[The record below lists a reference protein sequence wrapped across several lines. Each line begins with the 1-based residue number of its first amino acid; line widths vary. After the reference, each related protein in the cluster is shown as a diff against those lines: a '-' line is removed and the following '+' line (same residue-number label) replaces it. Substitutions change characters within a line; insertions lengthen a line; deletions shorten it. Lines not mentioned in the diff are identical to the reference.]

1 MKAIVVIDGEEI
13 KVEGTDLTITT
24 NMISNEL
31 AVFDKATES
40 QVFVCSRSAADYAY
54 IVPGGDAE

>member
-1 MKAIVVIDGEEI
+1 MKAIVRVDGKEI
-13 KVEGTDLTITT
+13 EIEGKDLTITT

-31 AVFDKATES
+31 AVFDKATDS

-54 IVPGGDAE
+54 IVSGGDAE

>member
-1 MKAIVVIDGEEI
+1 MTAIVCIDGKEIEI
-13 KVEGTDLTITT
+13 KGKDLTITT

>member
-13 KVEGTDLTITT
+13 KVEGKDLTITT

-40 QVFVCSRSAADYAY
+40 QIFLCARSVIDYAY
-54 IVPGGDAE
+54 IVEGGDAE